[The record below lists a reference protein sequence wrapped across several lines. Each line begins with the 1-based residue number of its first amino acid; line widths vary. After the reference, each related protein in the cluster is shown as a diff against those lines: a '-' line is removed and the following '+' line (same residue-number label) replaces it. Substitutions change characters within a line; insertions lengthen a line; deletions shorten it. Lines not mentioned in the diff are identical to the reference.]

1 MSVKSTLV
9 IFPVGLVCGS
19 ICFGLLTLLTLNVF
33 HPMDYLI
40 NDQKVPDLKEGMC
53 LVWSS
58 SREFTLPDC
67 DKIMIVEKI
76 GKKNV
81 LLLYK
86 DGSGN
91 TELTQSTVRR
101 AMTEVECDCQKGGK
115 TTFK

>member
-1 MSVKSTLV
+1 MSSKSTLV
-9 IFPVGLVCGS
+9 LFPVGLM
-19 ICFGLLTLLTLNVF
+19 FGIIGAILLILNVF

-67 DKIMIVEKI
+67 DKIMIVEKKL